1 MIKLI
6 LIVIGIILFT
16 VAMVK
21 LIDKFLP
28 QKMKPVL
35 SIVLGLLSILFA
47 YLIYQSITGPIR
59 FKEVKEERFGEVIN
73 TLKDIRL
80 SQEAHKSVTGKY
92 AGDFKSL
99 VKFVDTAKYTI
110 TQQRDTSFMV
120 FRKDFGIDMPKDSVI
135 IDTLGTRSVKD
146 SLFKKDTRYK
156 NMMNIPGVPGKTFD
170 IEAKIIDKGG
180 YKAPVFEVKASKSD
194 VLADQPKDLLSR
206 ENAHNSVEEVNG
218 THISVGSLTQVSTSG
233 NWPPIYDR
241 KSDN

>member
-156 NMMNIPGVPGKTFD
+156 NMMNIPVYQARLLTLKLKSLIKEDTKLLFL
-170 IEAKIIDKGG
+170 K
-180 YKAPVFEVKASKSD
+180 SK
-194 VLADQPKDLLSR
+194 LLK
-206 ENAHNSVEEVNG
+206 VMF
-218 THISVGSLTQVSTSG
+218 
-233 NWPPIYDR
+233 
-241 KSDN
+241 